1 MNRVSSLLLNLVF
14 PILLVGCATPPPVP
28 NERQGLLDRLALH
41 PAHSGADRAFAQIIE
56 PKVSSKDIAMNKK
69 SVDRSPSSEEVVE
82 RVRELALTW
91 PLEKVQITS
100 PFGQRAHEFH
110 EGVDLR
116 ARSGTSVFSSHAGQ
130 VLYAGERI
138 RGYGKMIVIRHS
150 SGVATIYAHNSKL
163 LVHKGQWIP
172 QGARIAM
179 SGNSGHSH
187 GAHLHFEIRSG
198 VAAIDPAAVITHATG
213 SRGRVLAAK

>member
-1 MNRVSSLLLNLVF
+1 MNRVASLFLKLAL
-14 PILLVGCATPPPVP
+14 PIVMVGCATPPPVP
-28 NERQGLLDRLALH
+28 NERQGLFDRLALH
-41 PAHSGADRAFAQIIE
+41 SAHSSADRAFAQIIE
-56 PKVSSKDIAMNKK
+56 PKKGESVAVNKK
-69 SVDRSPSSEEVVE
+69 VDRSPSSEEVVE
-82 RVRELALTW
+82 KVRELSLTW

-100 PFGQRAHEFH
+100 SFGQRAHEFH

-116 ARSGTSVFSSHAGQ
+116 ARAGTSVFASHAGQ

-150 SGVATIYAHNSKL
+150 SGIATIYAHNSKL
-163 LVHKGQWIP
+163 LVHKGQWVP
-172 QGARIAM
+172 QGARISL

-198 VAAIDPAAVITHATG
+198 VAAIDPAAVIGKTVG
-213 SRGRVLAAK
+213 SRRRTIAAK